1 MYSQDL
7 AELVLRER
15 QRNVEQINRTWW
27 KFEGTPLSSSRRAK
41 RSHGEKR

>member
-1 MYSQDL
+1 MADL
-7 AELVLRER
+7 MQMERKRETER
-15 QRNVEQINRTWW
+15 INRTWW